1 MKKTKEFY
9 KELFTK
15 LYIAYGYLPYPKD
28 VQNDDSAKEILYKLW
43 DDALGKYDETQI
55 ESGLAKCIDDNPE
68 RMPRYPSIA
77 IYASTE
83 TNMTMV
89 KEEFNK
95 IMDKV
100 DNGAISIGEIKIIL
114 EDLSWR
120 HSQEAHKLR
129 SQLILE
135 DSIQTLM
142 AVQNER

>member
-28 VQNDDSAKEILYKLW
+28 VQNDNSAKEILYKLW

-55 ESGLAKCIDDNPE
+55 ENGLNKCIANNPE

-77 IYASTE
+77 IYASNE
-83 TNMTMV
+83 TNMTIV
-89 KEEFNK
+89 KEEFDK

-100 DNGAISIGEIKIIL
+100 TKGVLSFEDIKIMVD
-114 EDLSWR
+114 EFEHRYSREGW
-120 HSQEAHKLR
+120 ALR
-129 SQLILE
+129 SQLIKE
-135 DSIQTLM
+135 DSIQTL
-142 AVQNER
+142 RGR

>member
-28 VQNDDSAKEILYKLW
+28 VQNDNSAKEILYKLW

-55 ESGLAKCIDDNPE
+55 ENGLNKCIANNPE

-77 IYASTE
+77 IYASNE
-83 TNMTMV
+83 TNMTIV
-89 KEEFNK
+89 NEEFNK

-100 DNGAISIGEIKIIL
+100 TKGDLSFEDIKIMVD
-114 EDLSWR
+114 EFGCRYSR
-120 HSQEAHKLR
+120 EGYALR
-129 SQLILE
+129 SQLIQE
-135 DSIQTLM
+135 DSIQTL
-142 AVQNER
+142 RGR